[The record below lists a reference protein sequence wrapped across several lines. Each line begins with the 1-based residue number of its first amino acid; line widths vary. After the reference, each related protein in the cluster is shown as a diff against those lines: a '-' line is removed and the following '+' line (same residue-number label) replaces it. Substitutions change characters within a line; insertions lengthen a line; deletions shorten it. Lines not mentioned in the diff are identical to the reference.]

1 MKRTVLACLLVL
13 GVVGATVPPSSTAHV
28 SKPSA
33 SFTTHLADAGAASQA
48 NAAEFSPDA
57 AELPSDAADFP
68 PNATEFPAGGDR
80 FPPGVNESGIIDP
93 LSLVDAH
100 QQALENTSYTV
111 STSATYRRP
120 NGTLVAQEYTVV
132 RVAPGGDS
140 YSAVRTQTVA
150 NDTRWF
156 GGERSDLA
164 VWANE
169 TDAVVAEKP
178 SGAETTYHWTSRSRA
193 GLGPTSQWELL
204 YATVGAGDAAVV
216 GQVKRAGTTL
226 TKIVSTPSRWFSKN
240 ETADSATAQL
250 HSEFTALVD
259 SQGVV
264 RSMQTLRRTIVEE
277 RPVVVSRTVRV
288 SAMGNTTVERP
299 AWYQQAVENRTRG
312 TSGRN
317 RSNGA

>member
-216 GQVKRAGTTL
+216 GQVKRAGTTDRCHDG
-226 TKIVSTPSRWFSKN
+226 VHV
-240 ETADSATAQL
+240 E
-250 HSEFTALVD
+250 LVF
-259 SQGVV
+259 
-264 RSMQTLRRTIVEE
+264 LL
-277 RPVVVSRTVRV
+277 
-288 SAMGNTTVERP
+288 
-299 AWYQQAVENRTRG
+299 VENLLAVGPHLEDAAVARDQRYRVESFAVLLQERVLYVLCPVEHPAGDAVLDFDLCHVPSCVG
-312 TSGRN
+312 TGPS
-317 RSNGA
+317 